1 MFFPANGKFLSE
13 VGERFG
19 TDNINFLYNG
29 AYIMETFEP
38 QTRRV
43 LVSNDTYWDK
53 ENIFIKKI
61 NYIYNKEAATLAPEL
76 FLRGEIDYADVPST
90 IIDEWMKDSSKKEMV
105 RPNRTSFYTYF
116 YAFNFDPKFPEE
128 YEPANWKK
136 VVNNLNFRKAMFHAL
151 DRKAAMLTQEPYDPE
166 KRISNT
172 LTPKNFVD
180 TNGVDYTQL
189 GNLANLANTDTF
201 DSKKAL
207 EFKDKALAELQGKAT
222 FPVKVYMPYNSGSTE
237 WANRAQVIEQ
247 QMENLLGADFI
258 DIIIDAKPPTGFLK
272 EVRRSGNY
280 AFLEVNW
287 GPDYAD
293 PETYTDPFYPG
304 GTYNWPELAEG
315 YKEDNGNN
323 KYTNL
328 VDAAKAEVIDID
340 ARLKLFAEAEAFF
353 IDQAFVIPYAVGG
366 GGYSASRLNPFES
379 PYSPFGVSGERFKG
393 QKVMAKSMNAEQFDA
408 ELVKWEKERADALK
422 AAGK

>member
-1 MFFPANGKFLSE
+1 
-13 VGERFG
+13 
-19 TDNINFLYNG
+19 
-29 AYIMETFEP
+29 
-38 QTRRV
+38 
-43 LVSNDTYWDK
+43 
-53 ENIFIKKI
+53 
-61 NYIYNKEAATLAPEL
+61 
-76 FLRGEIDYADVPST
+76 
-90 IIDEWMKDSSKKEMV
+90 
-105 RPNRTSFYTYF
+105 
-116 YAFNFDPKFPEE
+116 
-128 YEPANWKK
+128 
-136 VVNNLNFRKAMFHAL
+136 
-151 DRKAAMLTQEPYDPE
+151 
-166 KRISNT
+166 
-172 LTPKNFVD
+172 
-180 TNGVDYTQL
+180 
-189 GNLANLANTDTF
+189 
-201 DSKKAL
+201 
-207 EFKDKALAELQGKAT
+207 
-222 FPVKVYMPYNSGSTE
+222 MPYNSGSTE